1 MWTFS
6 SRSRLTHPKAS
17 APKLRFFAAYTLETQ
32 ALPNLEGHTG
42 PSPPFQPISFYGQ
55 DLTGIAKKGV
65 GYGPMGTGLL
75 SNQGEKSINLYF
87 IMVPIRKQ
95 VLKYG
100 TPKPR
105 VLPTP

>member
-1 MWTFS
+1 MQDFVHQQY
-6 SRSRLTHPKAS
+6 R
-17 APKLRFFAAYTLETQ
+17 TL
-32 ALPNLEGHTG
+32 
-42 PSPPFQPISFYGQ
+42 PPFSTYLVLWPGSDWYR
-55 DLTGIAKKGV
+55 KKGV

-105 VLPTP
+105 ELPTP